1 MKNSND
7 IIKNMLRTEKGANL
21 LIQNKYVFNVAK
33 DANKIDIK
41 RAVEDLYKV
50 KVRDVNIM
58 NIKGKLRRVRYREG
72 RTSSWK
78 KAIVTLQPDNKIE
91 VT

>member
-7 IIKNMLRTEKGANL
+7 VIKNMLRTEKGANL
-21 LIQNKYVFNVAK
+21 LIQNKYLFNVAK

-41 RAVEDLYKV
+41 RAVEELYKV
-50 KVRDVNIM
+50 KVQDVNIM
-58 NIKGKLRRVRYREG
+58 NISGKKRRVRYREG
-72 RTSSWK
+72 ITSSWK
-78 KAIVTLQPDNKIE
+78 KAIVTLQPENKIE